1 MLAITFSTAK
11 LKPRETGLV
20 PGTSYSDSD
29 VLQVVSAKKLPVEVQ
44 HDTGSLILFTNNQL
58 SKLSCHNAGRQRQ
71 RLMHMPQCKRCQTV
85 DLLLC
90 HSVIPTEAYT
100 VALSANNS
108 IFASHYFHVKAK
120 YDN

>member
-44 HDTGSLILFTNNQL
+44 PDTGSLILSTNN
-58 SKLSCHNAGRQRQ
+58 
-71 RLMHMPQCKRCQTV
+71 
-85 DLLLC
+85 
-90 HSVIPTEAYT
+90 
-100 VALSANNS
+100 
-108 IFASHYFHVKAK
+108 
-120 YDN
+120 